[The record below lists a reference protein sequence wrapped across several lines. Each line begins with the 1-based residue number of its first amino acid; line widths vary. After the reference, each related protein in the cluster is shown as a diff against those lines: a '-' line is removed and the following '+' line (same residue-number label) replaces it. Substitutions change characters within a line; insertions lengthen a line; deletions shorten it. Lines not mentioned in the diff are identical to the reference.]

1 MNGGGYLAI
10 KYEKGLKSKLIGLI
24 PGYGGYK
31 KKETRRET
39 DRLVREKAMLFI
51 EHAKEAIDQ
60 LSGQLMQIGK
70 RDAMPAAEKLR
81 SEIDVVM
88 HTVRTG
94 EYGYAGLFDLEKVD
108 NKKLEKLTEY
118 DARVVIKSKQFQKHT
133 EELTDRGLSDPDN
146 ILTGILDLQ
155 REVEVLRKDF
165 GRRKD
170 ILSGV
175 EHIEDEVDY
184 FDVRDV

>member
-1 MNGGGYLAI
+1 MAI
-10 KYEKGLKSKLIGLI
+10 KYEKSLKSKVIGLV

-39 DRLVREKAMLFI
+39 DRLIREKAMLFI
-51 EHAKEAIDQ
+51 EHGKEAIDQ

-70 RDAMPAAEKLR
+70 REAMPAAEKLR

-94 EYGYAGLFDLEKVD
+94 EYGYAGLFDVEKVD
-108 NKKLEKLTEY
+108 KKKLEKLTEY
-118 DARVVIKSKQFQKHT
+118 DARVIIKSKQFQKHT
-133 EELTDRGLSDPDN
+133 EELTDRGLSEPDT
-146 ILTGILDLQ
+146 ILKLILDLQ
-155 REVEVLRKDF
+155 REAEVLRKDF
-165 GRRKD
+165 ERRKD

-184 FDVRDV
+184 FDVRDVE